1 MSLSGKQNHPTGASE
16 GSETMKHYDIS
27 ERNPQARQV
36 KATKSIPYAG
46 ETVVREVDAHVCPC
60 CGADRD
66 TAEPVAN
73 RQDGY
78 TWTTLYRCACGQ
90 KYEVSN

>member
-1 MSLSGKQNHPTGASE
+1 
-16 GSETMKHYDIS
+16 MKHYDIS

>member
-1 MSLSGKQNHPTGASE
+1 
-16 GSETMKHYDIS
+16 MKHYDIS
-27 ERNPQARQV
+27 ERNPLA
-36 KATKSIPYAG
+36 KTTKSILYADG
-46 ETVVREVDAHVCPC
+46 TVVYEDAHVCPA